1 MSVELINILGLVLIA
16 LVLGGMMFFACIM
29 TPLVF
34 TKLPPEISGP
44 FIREAFPVYSLA
56 MAALVF
62 TAGII
67 FIGTPSSLLLFLVF
81 AMFIFGWKVLMPI
94 INKYRDAQLAG
105 DSSCTKPFERMH
117 RTSVILNTFQLI
129 LVAVVFIQLVNQ

>member
-1 MSVELINILGLVLIA
+1 MSVEFINVLGLVLVA

-44 FIREAFPVYSLA
+44 FIREAFPVYSLV
-56 MAALVF
+56 MAALAFISGV
-62 TAGII
+62 I
-67 FIGTPSSLLLFLVF
+67 FLGTPSSLLLFLVF
-81 AMFIFGWKVLMPI
+81 AMFIFGWKVLMPV

-105 DSSCTKPFERMH
+105 DSSSIKLFERMH
-117 RTSVILNTFQLI
+117 RASVVLNTFQLTI
-129 LVAVVFIQLVNQ
+129 VAVVFVRLIQ

>member
-1 MSVELINILGLVLIA
+1 MGVEFIHVIGLVLVA

-56 MAALVF
+56 MATLVLI
-62 TAGII
+62 AGIL
-67 FIGTPSSLLLFLVF
+67 FMGTADSILLFLVF
-81 AMFIFGWKVLMPI
+81 ALFIFGWKVLMPI

-105 DSSCTKPFERMH
+105 DPSSAKPFERLH
-117 RTSVILNTFQLI
+117 RASVILNTAQLI
-129 LVAVVFIQLVNQ
+129 MVAVVFVRLVN

>member
-1 MSVELINILGLVLIA
+1 MEVEIIHIVGLVLVA

-44 FIREAFPVYSLA
+44 FIRETFPVYSMA
-56 MAALVF
+56 MAALAF
-62 TAGII
+62 IAGIL
-67 FIGTPSSLLLFLVF
+67 FIGTANSIILFLVF
-81 AMFIFGWKVLMPI
+81 ALFIFGWKVLMPI

-105 DSSCTKPFERMH
+105 DSSSAKPFERLH
-117 RTSVILNTFQLI
+117 RASVILNTAQLI
-129 LVAVVFIQLVNQ
+129 MVAVVFVRLIN

>member
-1 MSVELINILGLVLIA
+1 MAVEIIHIIGLALVA
-16 LVLGGMMFFACIM
+16 LVLGGMIFFACIM

-56 MAALVF
+56 MAVL
-62 TAGII
+62 TLLAGA
-67 FIGTPSSLLLFLVF
+67 FLVGTQNSLILFVVF
-81 AMFIFGWKVLMPI
+81 ALFIFGWKVLMPI

-105 DSSCTKPFERMH
+105 DSSSAKPFNRLH
-117 RTSVILNTFQLI
+117 RASVILNTAQMI
-129 LVAVVFIQLVNQ
+129 MVAVVFVRLVT

>member
-1 MSVELINILGLVLIA
+1 MGIEIIHILGLVMVA

-34 TKLPPEISGP
+34 TKLPPDISGP

-56 MAALVF
+56 MAILTFLAGALSM
-62 TAGII
+62 
-67 FIGTPSSLLLFLVF
+67 GTQTSLILFLVF
-81 AMFIFGWKVLMPI
+81 AMFIFGWKVLMPM

-105 DSSCTKPFERMH
+105 DTSSAKPFERLH
-117 RTSVILNTFQLI
+117 RASVILNTFQLI
-129 LVAVVFIQLVNQ
+129 LVAVVFVRLAN

>member
-1 MSVELINILGLVLIA
+1 MEIDIIHILGLVLVA

-56 MAALVF
+56 MAILVF
-62 TAGII
+62 LAGVL
-67 FIGTPSSLLLFLVF
+67 FMGTPISLLLFLVF
-81 AMFIFGWKVLMPI
+81 AMFIFGWKVLMPV

-105 DSSCTKPFERMH
+105 DSSSTKPFERMH
-117 RTSVILNTFQLI
+117 RASVILNTFQLVI
-129 LVAVVFIQLVNQ
+129 VAVVFVRLIN

>member
-1 MSVELINILGLVLIA
+1 MAVEIIHITGLALVA
-16 LVLGGMMFFACIM
+16 LVLGGMIFFACIM

-56 MAALVF
+56 MAVLTLLAGALFV
-62 TAGII
+62 
-67 FIGTPSSLLLFLVF
+67 GTQNSLILFVVF
-81 AMFIFGWKVLMPI
+81 ALFIFGWKVLMPI

-105 DSSCTKPFERMH
+105 DSASAKPFNRLH
-117 RTSVILNTFQLI
+117 RASVILNTAQLI
-129 LVAVVFIQLVNQ
+129 MVAVVFVRLVT

>member
-1 MSVELINILGLVLIA
+1 MAVEIIHIIGLALVA
-16 LVLGGMMFFACIM
+16 LVLGGMIFFACIM

-56 MAALVF
+56 MAVL
-62 TAGII
+62 TLLAGA
-67 FIGTPSSLLLFLVF
+67 FLVGTQNSLILFVVF
-81 AMFIFGWKVLMPI
+81 ALFIFGWKVLMPI

-105 DSSCTKPFERMH
+105 DSSSTKPFNRLH
-117 RTSVILNTFQLI
+117 RASVILNTAQMI
-129 LVAVVFIQLVNQ
+129 MVAVVFIRLVI

>member
-1 MSVELINILGLVLIA
+1 MGIEIIHIVGLVLVA

-56 MAALVF
+56 MAALVLIAGVLF
-62 TAGII
+62 MGTADSI
-67 FIGTPSSLLLFLVF
+67 LLFLVF
-81 AMFIFGWKVLMPI
+81 ALFIFGWKVLMPI

-105 DSSCTKPFERMH
+105 DASSAKPFERLH
-117 RTSVILNTFQLI
+117 RASVILNTAQLI
-129 LVAVVFIQLVNQ
+129 MVAVVFVRLIN

>member
-1 MSVELINILGLVLIA
+1 MEIEIIQILGLVLVA

-56 MAALVF
+56 MAVLTF
-62 TAGII
+62 LAGVL
-67 FIGTPSSLLLFLVF
+67 FMGRPVSLLLFLVF
-81 AMFIFGWKVLMPI
+81 AMFIFGWKVLMPV
-94 INKYRDAQLAG
+94 INRYRDAQLAG
-105 DSSCTKPFERMH
+105 DTSSSKPFERMH
-117 RTSVILNTFQLI
+117 RASVVMNTFQLI
-129 LVAVVFIQLVNQ
+129 VVAVVFVRLVN

>member
-1 MSVELINILGLVLIA
+1 MNIEFINILGLILVA

-56 MAALVF
+56 MAALAF
-62 TAGII
+62 LAGVL
-67 FIGTPSSLLLFLVF
+67 FMGTQNSLLLFVVF
-81 AMFIFGWKVLMPI
+81 ALFIFGWKVLMPV

-105 DSSCTKPFERMH
+105 DSSSAKPFERLH
-117 RTSVILNTFQLI
+117 RASVILNTAQLI
-129 LVAVVFIQLVNQ
+129 MVAVVFVRLVN

>member
-1 MSVELINILGLVLIA
+1 MGVEFIHVIGLILVA

-34 TKLPPEISGP
+34 TKLPPAISGP

-56 MAALVF
+56 MAILTFLAGALFFGSQV
-62 TAGII
+62 
-67 FIGTPSSLLLFLVF
+67 SLLLFLVF

-105 DSSCTKPFERMH
+105 DLSSTKPFERLH
-117 RTSVILNTFQLI
+117 RASVVLNTFQLI
-129 LVAVVFIQLVNQ
+129 IVAVVFVQLIN

>member
-1 MSVELINILGLVLIA
+1 MGVEVIHIIGLILVA

-34 TKLPPEISGP
+34 IKLPPEISGP

-56 MAALVF
+56 MAILTF
-62 TAGII
+62 LAGTL
-67 FIGTPSSLLLFLVF
+67 FFGTHVSILLFLVF

-94 INKYRDAQLAG
+94 INKHRDAQLAG
-105 DSSCTKPFERMH
+105 DLSSTKPFERLH
-117 RTSVILNTFQLI
+117 RASVILNTFQLI
-129 LVAVVFIQLVNQ
+129 LVAVVFVQLIH

>member
-1 MSVELINILGLVLIA
+1 MTVEIIHIVGLALVA
-16 LVLGGMMFFACIM
+16 LVLGGMIFFACIM

-56 MAALVF
+56 MAVLTLLAGALFV
-62 TAGII
+62 
-67 FIGTPSSLLLFLVF
+67 GTKNSLILFVVF
-81 AMFIFGWKVLMPI
+81 ALFIFGWKVLMPI

-105 DSSCTKPFERMH
+105 DASSAKPFNRLH
-117 RTSVILNTFQLI
+117 RASVILNTAQMI
-129 LVAVVFIQLVNQ
+129 MVAVVFVRLVT

>member
-1 MSVELINILGLVLIA
+1 MGIEIVQILGLVLVA

-44 FIREAFPVYSLA
+44 FIREAFPVYSMA
-56 MAALVF
+56 MAALSF
-62 TAGII
+62 LAGAL
-67 FIGTPSSLLLFLVF
+67 FMGTQNSVILFLVF
-81 AMFIFGWKVLMPI
+81 ALFIFGWKVLMPM

-105 DSSCTKPFERMH
+105 DLSSAKPFERLH
-117 RTSVILNTFQLI
+117 RASVILNTLQLI
-129 LVAVVFIQLVNQ
+129 MVAVVFLRLAN